1 MTGIVV
7 IAHAPL
13 ASALGECVEH
23 VYSCEPGVTRR
34 EVRLLDVRPSEKFE
48 DTLARARAL
57 VQEVD
62 GGIGVLVLTDALGAT
77 PGNVATQLAE
87 PGRVAVVAGVNLPML
102 LRAVCYRAGPLPD
115 LVTKAMIGG
124 EQGIVQVGSSTAVQN
139 QANKR
144 AGDDQQRIQDQQ

>member
-13 ASALGECVEH
+13 ATALGECVEH

-34 EVRLLDVRPSEKFE
+34 EVRLLDVSSSEKFE
-48 DTLARARAL
+48 ETLARARAL
-57 VQEVD
+57 VREVD
-62 GGIGVLVLTDALGAT
+62 SDLGVLVLTDAFGAT

-102 LRAVCYRAGPLPD
+102 LRAVCYRAGPLAE

-124 EQGIVQVGSSTAVQN
+124 EQGIVQVGGSTAVQN